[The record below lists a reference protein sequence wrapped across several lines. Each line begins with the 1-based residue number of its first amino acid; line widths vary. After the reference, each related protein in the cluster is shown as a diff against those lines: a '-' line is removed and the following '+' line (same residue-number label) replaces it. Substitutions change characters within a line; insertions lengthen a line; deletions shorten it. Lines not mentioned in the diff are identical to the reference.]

1 MSDRAKKQA
10 SSLSFTI
17 SRLFNRISTMKP
29 STLIVSIVVVGAT
42 VLLLS
47 GIVYDIVNKPLPA
60 VYYNNKFY
68 FLYPSL
74 SEQFTFDTVV
84 SGILYAL
91 GFVGLLSIYQS
102 SKHAYSPRQ
111 AYMTMIVG
119 ATLLLLAYLFLE
131 YFIRIKIAG
140 G

>member
-1 MSDRAKKQA
+1 
-10 SSLSFTI
+10 
-17 SRLFNRISTMKP
+17 MKP

-111 AYMTMIVG
+111 AYMTLIVG

>member
-111 AYMTMIVG
+111 AYMTLIVG